1 MKRLLLFTLACASGF
16 AVAADPVQ
24 VSQVKDSYPD
34 LSPDKSRII
43 FQSNRSG
50 NNQIWIMNVDGT
62 APQQLTHVPGDGAET
77 PRWSPDGSQ
86 IVYAAYLEDGNND
99 LFLMQ
104 PDGSGQTQVT
114 FGPGYDGHPHWTADG
129 SRIVFNSDRDTPD
142 PEASWGK
149 RWHDIWSIKT
159 DGSNPVKHTNCQ
171 SVCTYGSLSPDGSQV
186 LYRKV
191 DKTPGLEWD
200 LTAIESNSELYL
212 AQSNGSAARLLAA
225 HPAFDGWPRW
235 SPDGQWVI
243 FASNRAGPA
252 LTGQLWRIKPDGSQ
266 LQQITSGNWGH
277 AQPSFSRDG
286 TVVLAYRFQ
295 EQPDSEYGGITIIP
309 VPD

>member
-1 MKRLLLFTLACASGF
+1 MKRLLLLSLLCASGF

-62 APQQLTHVPGDGAET
+62 EPKQLTHVPGDGAET

-104 PDGSGQTQVT
+104 PDGSGQTQLT

-129 SRIVFNSDRDTPD
+129 SRIAFNSDRGTPD
-142 PEASWGK
+142 PGASWGK
-149 RWHDIWSIKT
+149 RWHGT
-159 DGSNPVKHTNCQ
+159 
-171 SVCTYGSLSPDGSQV
+171 SP
-186 LYRKV
+186 
-191 DKTPGLEWD
+191 P
-200 LTAIESNSELYL
+200 
-212 AQSNGSAARLLAA
+212 
-225 HPAFDGWPRW
+225 
-235 SPDGQWVI
+235 
-243 FASNRAGPA
+243 
-252 LTGQLWRIKPDGSQ
+252 
-266 LQQITSGNWGH
+266 
-277 AQPSFSRDG
+277 
-286 TVVLAYRFQ
+286 
-295 EQPDSEYGGITIIP
+295 
-309 VPD
+309 